1 MIDDITAGSLVVV
14 SVQGRPGV
22 HRVWSL
28 SGRHVVTAPLGSP
41 SPSAA
46 GGAAWDW
53 SRRTGRASGGGSS
66 YLLRL
71 ATEEDIADHE
81 LGEAVRVARRRVER
95 STGYDS
101 PATPEAVLEAAEQ
114 LHWLTGGE

>member
-1 MIDDITAGSLVVV
+1 MIANIKSGDLVVA
-14 SVQGRPGV
+14 SISGRAQV

-66 YLLRL
+66 CLLRL
-71 ATEEDIADHE
+71 ATEDDIYDHE
-81 LGEAVRVARRRVER
+81 LAVATHLARSRVER
-95 STGYDS
+95 RTYAGS
-101 PATPEAVLEAAEQ
+101 PATPEAILEAAEE
-114 LHWLTGGE
+114 LHWLEGGE